1 MMSSTTDTL
10 ASLSDTTTFSFDVER
25 SVLAKVLSHLQ
36 SIVEKKTTI
45 PILSNVL
52 LRLQNGQLSATA
64 TDLELDVIEAVP
76 VLSHE
81 SGSTTVPI
89 HTLYDIV
96 RKLPDQA
103 MMHFLCEDTHIKL
116 TADRAKF
123 SIPAL
128 PSSEYPTISQLAV
141 KHTLTLSSQAL
152 KTLLQKT
159 RFCMSTLETRYAL
172 NGVYCHTVQQPNG
185 QRTLRMVALD
195 GHRLALADAVVSDC
209 PDFEPFI
216 IPKKA
221 VNELCRLLEDQ
232 DTPVTL
238 SLSNTKMSVAWDRLS
253 LSTKL
258 IDDAFPDYKQIIP
271 KENTLA
277 LTVNTTALK
286 QAVDRVAT
294 MTTDKF
300 NGISFNIQGQQIVI
314 NATSSAYRE
323 GTEEIACVF
332 NGDDMAINFNARF
345 LLDIL
350 SQMSGET
357 TLFNIRDSMTPV
369 VLRDAASEAALF
381 VMMPLR

>member
-1 MMSSTTDTL
+1 
-10 ASLSDTTTFSFDVER
+10 
-25 SVLAKVLSHLQ
+25 
-36 SIVEKKTTI
+36 
-45 PILSNVL
+45 
-52 LRLQNGQLSATA
+52 
-64 TDLELDVIEAVP
+64 
-76 VLSHE
+76 
-81 SGSTTVPI
+81 
-89 HTLYDIV
+89 
-96 RKLPDQA
+96 
-103 MMHFLCEDTHIKL
+103 
-116 TADRAKF
+116 
-123 SIPAL
+123 
-128 PSSEYPTISQLAV
+128 
-141 KHTLTLSSQAL
+141 
-152 KTLLQKT
+152 
-159 RFCMSTLETRYAL
+159 
-172 NGVYCHTVQQPNG
+172 
-185 QRTLRMVALD
+185 
-195 GHRLALADAVVSDC
+195 
-209 PDFEPFI
+209 
-216 IPKKA
+216 
-221 VNELCRLLEDQ
+221 
-232 DTPVTL
+232 
-238 SLSNTKMSVAWDRLS
+238 MSVAWDRLS

>member
-141 KHTLTLSSQAL
+141 KHTITLSSQAL

-172 NGVYCHTVQQPNG
+172 NGVYCHTVLQPDG

-195 GHRLALADAVVSDC
+195 GHRLALADAVVNDC

-258 IDDAFPDYKQIIP
+258 IDDAFPDYKQIVP

-277 LTVNTTALK
+277 LTVNTTSLK

-323 GTEEIACVF
+323 GTEEIACAF
-332 NGDDMAINFNARF
+332 SGDDMAINFNARF

>member
-141 KHTLTLSSQAL
+141 KHTITLSSQAL

-172 NGVYCHTVQQPNG
+172 NGVYCHTVLQPDG

-195 GHRLALADAVVSDC
+195 GHRLALADAVVNDC

-258 IDDAFPDYKQIIP
+258 IDDAFPDYKQIVP

-277 LTVNTTALK
+277 LTVNTTSLK

-300 NGISFNIQGQQIVI
+300 NGISFTIQGQQIVI

-323 GTEEIACVF
+323 GTEEIACAF
-332 NGDDMAINFNARF
+332 SGDDMAINFNARF

>member
-1 MMSSTTDTL
+1 MSSTTDTL

-128 PSSEYPTISQLAV
+128 PASEYPTISQLAV
-141 KHTLTLSSQAL
+141 KHTLTLSAQAL

-172 NGVYCHTVQQPNG
+172 NGVYCHTVLQPDG

-195 GHRLALADAVVSDC
+195 GHRLALADAVVNDC

-232 DTPVTL
+232 DTPVIL

-258 IDDAFPDYKQIIP
+258 IDDAFPDYKQIVP

-277 LTVNTTALK
+277 LTVNTTSLK

-323 GTEEIACVF
+323 GTEEIACAF
-332 NGDDMAINFNARF
+332 SGDDMAINFNARF

>member
-1 MMSSTTDTL
+1 MSSATDTL
-10 ASLSDTTTFSFDVER
+10 MPVTDSTTFSFDLER

-64 TDLELDVIEAVP
+64 TDLELDVIEAVT

-81 SGSTTVPI
+81 SGSTTVPV

-116 TADRAKF
+116 TSDRAKF
-123 SIPAL
+123 SIPVL
-128 PSSEYPTISQLAV
+128 PASEYPTISQLAV
-141 KHTLTLSSQAL
+141 KHTLGLNAIVL

-172 NGVYCHTVQQPNG
+172 NGVYCHTITGEDG
-185 QRTLRMVALD
+185 QKRIRMVALD
-195 GHRLALADAVVSDC
+195 GHRLAMADAVIQDC

-232 DTPVTL
+232 ETPVTL
-238 SLSNTKMSVAWDRLS
+238 SLSATKMAVAWDRLS

-258 IDDAFPDYKQIIP
+258 IDDAFPDYKQILP
-271 KENTLA
+271 KDNTLI
-277 LTVNTTALK
+277 LSVNTTALR

-294 MTTDKF
+294 MTSDKF
-300 NGISFNIQGQQIVI
+300 NGISFAIQGQHIVI

-323 GTEEIACVF
+323 GTEEVSCTF
-332 NGDDMAINFNARF
+332 TGDDMTINFNARF
-345 LLDIL
+345 LMDIL
-350 SQMSGET
+350 SQITGET
-357 TLFNIRDSMTPV
+357 TVLNIRDSMTPV
-369 VLRDAASEAALF
+369 VLRDASSDSALF